1 MKDICFIIKDNK
13 PLTGSV
19 YRMALEGDNSH
30 VTKPGQFINIALP
43 GFYLRRPISVCDKTE
58 NGLTIIYKAV
68 GRGTEFMTKMKSGEA
83 LCALTGLGNGYDTS
97 LSGAAPVL
105 IGGGVG
111 VPPLYLLAKELIKE
125 GKKVSVVLG
134 FNTCDEVFYEE
145 EFISLGCDVKIT
157 TADGSKGIKGFVT
170 AAIPENASY
179 F

>member
-1 MKDICFIIKDNK
+1 
-13 PLTGSV
+13 
-19 YRMALEGDNSH
+19 MALEGDNSH

-125 GKKVSVVLG
+125 GYFSRMRCKDNNGRRKQGHKGLCSRRHPRKRLLLLRLRAG
-134 FNTCDEVFYEE
+134 
-145 EFISLGCDVKIT
+145 
-157 TADGSKGIKGFVT
+157 AD
-170 AAIPENASY
+170 A
-179 F
+179 